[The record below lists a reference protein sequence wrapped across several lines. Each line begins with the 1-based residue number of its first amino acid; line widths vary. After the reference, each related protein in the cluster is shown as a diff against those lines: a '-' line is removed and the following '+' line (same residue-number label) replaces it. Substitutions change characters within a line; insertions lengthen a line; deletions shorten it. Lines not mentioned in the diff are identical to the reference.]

1 VNNTRGSNSSF
12 RVFLRGSAL
21 KCALGSTEEQ
31 IVSAIMAGHTPVS
44 MSAIS
49 TKDYSALRP
58 FYNFDTADAD
68 RNDPSP
74 NYLLNLIFSSI
85 QKAIDDAKLSRK
97 ELDSCALFMA
107 STSRDISIYENLCK
121 TGTPV
126 HPFPPPGRKFASIME
141 ECKKKF
147 RISGPSFTIATACTS
162 AANAIIYASSMI
174 RTGKFSRALVAGYD
188 VYNDTSQYGFESMML
203 ISSPP
208 YRPLDKNR
216 SGIIMGEAVA
226 TVILDSQKPNAET
239 VEILG
244 GASLCDTYNIT
255 THTSGGVFIA
265 EGIFRALRSAGISK
279 EDIHCVKAHATG
291 TKSNDLT
298 ECNGLRAVFNSS
310 MPLVTGLKAYMG
322 HTVGAAGVAEL
333 LILDYCFKQ
342 GFIPATAGFSE
353 PDEELAIIPLTA
365 HYKTG
370 PANVLLNFFGFGGN
384 CASYIIHHPGKV
396 D

>member
-1 VNNTRGSNSSF
+1 MSSI
-12 RVFLRGSAL
+12 
-21 KCALGSTEEQ
+21 T
-31 IVSAIMAGHTPVS
+31 
-44 MSAIS
+44 
-49 TKDYSALRP
+49 TKDFTAQRP
-58 FYNFDTADAD
+58 FYTFDTSDKD
-68 RNDPSP
+68 RNAPSHD
-74 NYLLNLIFSSI
+74 YLLNLIFDSM

-121 TGTPV
+121 NGTPV
-126 HPFPPPGRKFASIME
+126 HPFPPPGQKFAGIME
-141 ECKKKF
+141 ECKKRF

-162 AANAIIYASSMI
+162 AANAVIYASSMI
-174 RTGKFSRALVAGYD
+174 RAGRFTRALVTGYD

-203 ISSPP
+203 ISGLP

-226 TVILDSQKPNAET
+226 TVILDSRKPDAKT
-239 VEILG
+239 AEILG
-244 GASLCDTYNIT
+244 GASLCDTCNIT
-255 THTSGGVFIA
+255 THTSSGVFIA
-265 EGIFRALRSAGISK
+265 EGIFRALRSAGVAK
-279 EDIHCVKAHATG
+279 EDILCVKAHATG

-333 LILDYCFKQ
+333 LILDYCLKQ

-353 PDEELAIIPLTA
+353 PDEELGIVPLTA

-384 CASYIIHHPGKV
+384 CASYIIHHPGNTEGF
-396 D
+396 